1 MGKILE
7 IKKFSDKILRQRCVP
22 VDKITQRELEL
33 FGQMLDTMRHFSGIG
48 LAAPQIGVNQRLLV
62 AEVGEG
68 RILLAN
74 PQIIKVTGKDKMEE
88 GCLSVPGV
96 LVDIERPWELAVKG
110 LNEKGETVE
119 LKARGLLARV
129 ILHEIDHLNGK
140 LIIDYMSFLE
150 KLKHKLCSKESSTN

>member
-1 MGKILE
+1 M
-7 IKKFSDKILRQRCVP
+7 
-22 VDKITQRELEL
+22 
-33 FGQMLDTMRHFSGIG
+33 
-48 LAAPQIGVNQRLLV
+48 
-62 AEVGEG
+62 
-68 RILLAN
+68 
-74 PQIIKVTGKDKMEE
+74 
-88 GCLSVPGV
+88 PGV